1 MTNDSNKTTKKKI
14 FFCSY
19 EISLLSKLYD
29 NRAKKTGIP
38 FLYFQE
44 VSIRIK
50 QYIRTVEILYMKFR
64 RNQFFMPAALPRQKL
79 T

>member
-38 FLYFQE
+38 FLYFKE
-44 VSIRIK
+44 VSIRLK
-50 QYIRTVEILYMKFR
+50 Q
-64 RNQFFMPAALPRQKL
+64 
-79 T
+79 